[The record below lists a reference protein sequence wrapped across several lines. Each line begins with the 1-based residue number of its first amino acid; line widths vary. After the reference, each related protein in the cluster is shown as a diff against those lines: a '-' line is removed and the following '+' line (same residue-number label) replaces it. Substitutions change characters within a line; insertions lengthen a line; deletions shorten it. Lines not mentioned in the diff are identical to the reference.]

1 MFTNFRILLRFFESL
16 LLSLGVILAK
26 LKDDLRWHNKGDWL
40 EPSECIRDGEIFA
53 AKQQS
58 TKMVCFC

>member
-26 LKDDLRWHNKGDWL
+26 LKDNSRRHSKGDWL

-53 AKQQS
+53 AKQ
-58 TKMVCFC
+58 